1 MRASQ
6 SSDCANMAITIR
18 PLTSADAIVLT
29 LLFRAYVDFYGVLR
43 QPALEQ
49 AFLNERLASSH
60 STVLDLRP

>member
-6 SSDCANMAITIR
+6 SSDCGNMAITIR
-18 PLTSADAIVLT
+18 PPTSADAIVLT

>member
-29 LLFRAYVDFYGVLR
+29 LLFGAYLDFYGILR

-49 AFLNERLASSH
+49 AFLNGRLTSSH

>member
-18 PLTSADAIVLT
+18 LLTSADAIVLT
-29 LLFRAYVDFYGVLR
+29 LLFGAYLDFHGFLR

-49 AFLNERLASSH
+49 AFLNKQLASSH
-60 STVLDLRP
+60 STVRDLRP

>member
-1 MRASQ
+1 
-6 SSDCANMAITIR
+6 MAITIR
-18 PLTSADAIVLT
+18 PPTSADAIVLT